1 MNKKIWVNIE
11 YMKTETLMILL
22 ILSPRNIKKNHPFWK
37 ELFKA
42 GIKLEQENIKIKDLK
57 RTFEYFKSNWRYHK
71 NIIIDFYT
79 YLKLNFPNPIP
90 FPLFFYCE
98 YVSNGNIDYN
108 VYHEDLTV
116 LQKTRHLEDKLTE
129 ELQFDESIHYVENEY
144 DDDYYDYDYYY
155 DDEDYYE
162 DIKKVLINLADK
174 WLKDILGGESFYER
188 NKDYFTK
195 NEVKHF
201 LTCEWFESD
210 IKLVTQSSYMDL
222 LQYYWKVKIRAN
234 GLNLSSYFFV
244 DKFIEHHGD
253 PITLN
258 YFNFIC
264 RNKKVIRDIN
274 EIYDISD
281 YIFRDRFNGNFN
293 NMTWQD
299 LRHLSDEWHREIE
312 LQEAPYDFVWDINKP
327 RENQINKKWEK
338 KTVFKDFTLTV
349 DGKTW
354 TINEITTGKLLY
366 EEGKDMHNCV
376 FSYLQSCIS
385 GHCTIFSVKVNDKRM
400 ATLEIS
406 TNNSEFQLV
415 QAREKMNASIKN
427 EEIKKIIL
435 IWLKENNINI
445 QENIFGEYADEQIFI
460 ENNIF
465 EEDDNDYEER
475 LNKNI
480 DIANNDNLLDG
491 LEDEFY
497 ARLYHKYIESD
508 ENAEKK

>member
-1 MNKKIWVNIE
+1 V
-11 YMKTETLMILL
+11 
-22 ILSPRNIKKNHPFWK
+22 
-37 ELFKA
+37 
-42 GIKLEQENIKIKDLK
+42 
-57 RTFEYFKSNWRYHK
+57 
-71 NIIIDFYT
+71 
-79 YLKLNFPNPIP
+79 YLTVI
-90 FPLFFYCE
+90 
-98 YVSNGNIDYN
+98 IDYN
-108 VYHEDLTV
+108 LYHEDLTI
-116 LQKTRHLEDKLTE
+116 LQKTRHSEDKRTE
-129 ELQFDESIHYVENEY
+129 ELEFDEAIHSVENVY
-144 DDDYYDYDYYY
+144 NNFN
-155 DDEDYYE
+155 YYE
-162 DIKKVLINLADK
+162 DYNYYDEADDIDKVLINLADK
-174 WLKDILGGESFYER
+174 WLKDILSGESFYER

-195 NEVKHF
+195 TEIKHF

-234 GLNLSSYFFV
+234 GLNLPPYFFV
-244 DKFIEHHGD
+244 NKFIEHLGD
-253 PITLN
+253 PIILN

-312 LQEAPYDFVWDINKP
+312 LQELPYDFDFIEDINKQK
-327 RENQINKKWEK
+327 ENQINKKWEK
-338 KTVFKDFTLTV
+338 KTVINDFTLTV
-349 DGKTW
+349 DEKTW

-376 FSYLQSCIS
+376 SSYLHSCIS
-385 GHCTIFSVKVNDKRM
+385 GHCAIFSVKVNGKRM

-435 IWLKENNINI
+435 IWAKENNINI
-445 QENIFGEYADEQIFI
+445 QENIFREHAHEQIV
-460 ENNIF
+460 
-465 EEDDNDYEER
+465 
-475 LNKNI
+475 
-480 DIANNDNLLDG
+480 IANNDNLLDDIFDDYEEFLDNNIDNIVIANNDNLLDS

-497 ARLYHKYIESD
+497 ARLYNKYIEND